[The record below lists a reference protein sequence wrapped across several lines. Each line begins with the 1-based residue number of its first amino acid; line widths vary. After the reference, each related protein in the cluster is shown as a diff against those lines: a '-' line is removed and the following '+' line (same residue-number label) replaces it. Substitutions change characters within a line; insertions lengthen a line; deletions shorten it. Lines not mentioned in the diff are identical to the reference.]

1 MMKKPLFHICRTE
14 VLMRTL
20 YIVSISLVFS
30 TLGVAQDTVTALF
43 LGNSYTHRNSM
54 PTLVDAFAK
63 STGDRMLYKDNT
75 PGGFTLSDHLSNT
88 TTTDLIK
95 SKKWDFVVL
104 QEQSQLPS
112 FPDADVQNW
121 VYPAAK
127 GLTGLIKAND
137 SCTDVVFYRTW
148 GRKNGDSKNCPF
160 WPPVCTYE
168 GMDSLLALRYQT
180 MADNNGGLVSPVG
193 EVWQK
198 MRTHYPSVELYKA
211 DESHPSEIGS
221 YAAAC
226 CFYTLFFRKDPTL
239 NSYKYSLNDSTAN
252 RIKRFTKQVVFNHFD
267 RWNVGQKDPDVAFE
281 VVSNEE
287 GLVQFKSTSSNV
299 TALKWNFG
307 DKTTSSVADT
317 AHQYDSSGTY
327 TVKLIGMGCQVN
339 DTAIQTVTVKVSN
352 VGISQPKEQAK
363 VLRSNEGFQV
373 YKEGHFLLKAWGL
386 DGKMLFTGNYSEVA
400 VIRLS
405 QVPNVFILEVS
416 SDTCIE
422 RSLQAK

>member
-1 MMKKPLFHICRTE
+1 MMKKPLFHICRIE

-20 YIVSISLVFS
+20 VVILVCLAFS
-30 TLGVAQDTVTALF
+30 TLGIAQDTVTALF

-63 STGDRMLYKDNT
+63 STGDRVLYKDNT
-75 PGGFTLSDHLSNT
+75 PGGFTLGEHLTNT
-88 TTTDLIK
+88 TTTNLIK
-95 SKKWDFVVL
+95 SKNWDFVVL

-112 FPDADVQNW
+112 FPDADVQKW

-127 GLTGLIKAND
+127 GLTDLVKAND

-180 MADNNGGLVSPVG
+180 MANDNGGLVSPVG

-239 NSYKYSLNDSTAN
+239 NSFKYSLSDSTAN
-252 RIKRFTKQVVFNHFD
+252 RIKRFTKQVVFNHFE
-267 RWNVGQKDPDVAFE
+267 RWNVGKNDPQVAFE
-281 VVSNEE
+281 IVSNEE
-287 GLVQFKSTSSNV
+287 GFVQFNSTSSNI
-299 TALKWNFG
+299 TSLKWNFG
-307 DKTTSSVADT
+307 DKSTATVADT
-317 AHQYDSSGTY
+317 SHQYDSSGTY
-327 TVKLIGMGCQVN
+327 TVKLIGMGCQTN
-339 DTAIQTVTVKVSN
+339 DTAVQMVTVKVN
-352 VGISQPKEQAK
+352 TVGVSGVKEPIK
-363 VLRSNEGFQV
+363 VLRTHEGFHV
-373 YKEGHFLLKAWGL
+373 YHQGQFALRVWGL
-386 DGKMLFTGNYSEVA
+386 DGKSLMRGTYSGRAVLPVA
-400 VIRLS
+400 
-405 QVPNVFILEVS
+405 QVPDLFVLEVRS
-416 SDTCIE
+416 STSVK
-422 RSLQAK
+422 RFLQVK